1 MPNRSALIATL
12 VTVTQRVLRSRV
24 VRYGFVLV
32 AIALGAWALAD
43 EWHGVHLALVRI
55 GLLTAAG
62 AMLCV
67 LGAMAGTMQSWRV
80 LLAALGSPLP
90 ARVAARILFFGQLGK
105 YLPGSIWPVLAQ
117 MELGSTYQV
126 PRRRSAS
133 ASVLSMVVSV
143 LSAFLAAL
151 VTLPFV
157 AGGKHTPYL
166 WAFLAVPVLLACL
179 YPKVLNYGLNRL
191 FKLARRPPLEHPL
204 AGRDILA
211 SIAWSMVSW
220 ACYGLQLWLFVIRLG
235 GSPGTGLVLSIGTFA
250 FAWGIGFLAVFAP
263 AGAGVRDVLVVALLE
278 PVIGTGAAT
287 GVAVLS
293 RVLTIIGDLLAAA
306 VVAATTRGS
315 LGTRPPSPPDPEP
328 TEPAAGNPEPAGD
341 RR

>member
-1 MPNRSALIATL
+1 VIARL
-12 VTVTQRVLRSRV
+12 LGVAQRLMRSRV
-24 VRYGFVLV
+24 IRYGFVVV
-32 AIALGAWALAD
+32 ALALGAWAVAD
-43 EWHGVHLALVRI
+43 EWHGVHQALDRI
-55 GLLTAAG
+55 GLLTTVG
-62 AMLCV
+62 AMVCV
-67 LGAMAGTMQSWRV
+67 LIAMAGTMQSWRV

-166 WAFLAVPVLLACL
+166 WAFLAVPVMLACL

-204 AGRDILA
+204 TGRAIVT
-211 SIAWSMVSW
+211 SISWSLLSFGL
-220 ACYGLQLWLFVIRLG
+220 YGVQVWLFVIRLG

-287 GVAVLS
+287 GVALLS
-293 RVLTIIGDLLAAA
+293 RVLTVIGDLLAAA

-315 LGTRPPSPPDPEP
+315 LGTSPPSPPDPEQ
-328 TEPAAGNPEPAGD
+328 TGPAAGSPMPAAD

>member
-1 MPNRSALIATL
+1 MIARL
-12 VTVTQRVLRSRV
+12 LGVAQRLMRSRV
-24 VRYGFVLV
+24 IRYGFVVV
-32 AIALGAWALAD
+32 ALALGAWAVAD
-43 EWHGVHLALVRI
+43 EWHGVHQALDRI
-55 GLLTAAG
+55 GLLTTVG
-62 AMLCV
+62 AMVCV
-67 LGAMAGTMQSWRV
+67 LIAMAGTMQSWRV
-80 LLAALGSPLP
+80 LLAAMGSPLP
-90 ARVAARILFFGQLGK
+90 IRVAARILFFGQLGK

-179 YPKVLNYGLNRL
+179 YPKLLNYGLNRL

-204 AGRDILA
+204 TGHAIFA
-211 SIAWSMVSW
+211 SIAWSMVAW
-220 ACYGLQLWLFVIRLG
+220 AAYGLQLWLFVIRLG